1 MTIDNT
7 AVLNSYSTSKSD
19 ALKNLSKDDA
29 ALKEKTDGFEA
40 VIVKQMLDIALDEK
54 YSLFPDSAGKDI
66 YKSMYTDTLS
76 NSLAGKFGYSDM
88 LFNFLKERL

>member
-7 AVLNSYSTSKSD
+7 AALNSYSTSKSD

>member
-7 AVLNSYSTSKSD
+7 AALNSYSTSKSD

-40 VIVKQMLDIALDEK
+40 VILKQMLDIALDEK

>member
-1 MTIDNT
+1 MIDTTN
-7 AVLNSYSTSKSD
+7 ALNAYAASKAD
-19 ALKNLSKDDA
+19 ALKNLNKNDA
-29 ALKEKTDGFEA
+29 ALKKQTDAFES

-54 YSLFPDSAGKDI
+54 YSIFPDAAGKQI

-76 NSLAGKFGYSDM
+76 NALAGNFGYSDM

>member
-7 AVLNSYSTSKSD
+7 AALNSYSTSKSD

-66 YKSMYTDTLS
+66 YKAMYTDTLS